1 MRYVHE
7 SLVRA
12 PVSRVF
18 AFHEEQ
24 GALERL
30 TPPWER
36 TRVVQRGDSLA
47 PGTRVV
53 IAVRIGPVWK
63 EWEARH
69 TRYEKD
75 VLFEDVQVR
84 GPFARWRHT
93 HRFVPAPEGT
103 RLIDE
108 VDYELPLGALG
119 RFFGGPVV
127 RRKLERMFAFRHQ
140 VTRRA
145 CEG

>member
-1 MRYVHE
+1 MRFVHE
-7 SLVRA
+7 SVVRA
-12 PVSRVF
+12 PVARVF
-18 AFHEEQ
+18 AFHEAP

-30 TPPWER
+30 TPPWEK
-36 TRVVQRGDSLA
+36 TRVVLRGQSLA

-53 IAVRIGPVWK
+53 IAVKIGPLWK

-93 HRFVPAPEGT
+93 HRFVPQGPET

-108 VDYELPLGALG
+108 VDYALPLGPIG
-119 RFFGGPVV
+119 RLFGASLVK
-127 RRKLERMFAFRHQ
+127 RKLERMFAYRHE
-140 VTRRA
+140 VTRSA

>member
-1 MRYVHE
+1 MRFVYE
-7 SLVRA
+7 SLVSA

-18 AFHEEQ
+18 GFHEAE

-30 TPPWER
+30 TPPWEE
-36 TRVVQRGDSLA
+36 TRVLKRGASLA
-47 PGTRVV
+47 PGTRVI
-53 IAVRIGPVWK
+53 IAVRIGPLWK
-63 EWEARH
+63 EWEAEH

-75 VLFEDVQVR
+75 ALFEDVQVR

-93 HRFVPAPEGT
+93 HRFLPEGGRT
-103 RLIDE
+103 RLVDE
-108 VDYELPLGALG
+108 VEYELPLGAIG
-119 RFFGGPVV
+119 RFLGAPLVK
-127 RRKLERMFAFRHQ
+127 RKLERMFAYRHD